1 MATNFAGAV
10 TSSVAQLTL
19 GTVAVWGNF
28 SPAGPGGP
36 VWPPAG
42 VSNVV
47 AIAAG
52 SSYSLA
58 LRVDGTI
65 VEWGSNVSVTNFPAN
80 LLGIVGIA
88 AGDNHAL
95 ALRSNG
101 TVFAWGLNNAGQT
114 NVPANLSNVVAV
126 AAGTSHSAAL
136 RSDGTVVVWG
146 GTATDAQTNI
156 PAGLFPV
163 TRIDGGALQ
172 TLALRADGTVVSWG
186 GIRNPA
192 VPAGLKG
199 VAGISAS
206 PSSTGFDLAVDT
218 NGLVTAWGSGPGT
231 NVPAGLHGIVAVEAG
246 GFEASQ
252 TFGLGLRSNGMVIA
266 WGSSFQSG
274 VTNVPAGVSNAVAI
288 AAGSSHALALLND
301 GRPLL
306 LHPPVGG
313 TFYSGRDLV
322 LPATAVGNAPLS
334 FQWFK
339 DGSALANATNQTL
352 VVPSAQPGDAGSYQ
366 LVVSNALGVAQ
377 SVFVPVIIVDS
388 PPVLMSQPAGGY
400 AYYGSPFSVSASVI
414 GSGPLTFQWLQNG
427 LPGPGGTNYLVIDR
441 TLPQHG
447 GAYQLIAS
455 NSFGAVTSSVAQITF
470 SRVAAW
476 GTGPAMSNA
485 PVDLG
490 TVTAV
495 ASGYF
500 HALAIKPDGTVA
512 AWGTTANGVTNV
524 PPGLSNV
531 VAVAGGSSFSVALK
545 ADGTVVAWGAGS
557 VGQTNVPA
565 GLSNVVAIS
574 AGASHVLALRSNGT
588 VVAWG
593 LNSTSQATVPAGLS
607 NVVAVAAGSIQS
619 LALRNDGTMV
629 GWGGI
634 GKIPSTTNVVAI
646 AAGYSQSLALQADGT
661 VVGWGA
667 TAQPAGAAPPAG
679 LSNVIAISAGGG
691 AQGFFHSIALKSD
704 GTMVGWGNNSIGQ
717 LNVPGMLDSA
727 VAISAGGGSSLALLN
742 DRSPVVTAQPFNRHA
757 ASGTNVTLAGLSV
770 GQPALGYQWFFNNAS
785 LPGATS
791 QTLTLPGVNRNSRGL
806 YSLSVSN
813 ALGATN
819 SLAAQLDV
827 GGPVRLLPPV
837 AGADGTLSVA
847 LQDSFGGSLTPG
859 DLAHFEVLASTNLV
873 EWTLLPGALVYTNGA
888 LLLQDGPAAN
898 HPARF
903 YRILEQ

>member
-1 MATNFAGAV
+1 
-10 TSSVAQLTL
+10 
-19 GTVAVWGNF
+19 
-28 SPAGPGGP
+28 
-36 VWPPAG
+36 
-42 VSNVV
+42 
-47 AIAAG
+47 
-52 SSYSLA
+52 

-65 VEWGSNVSVTNFPAN
+65 VEWGINVSVTNFPAN
-80 LLGIVGIA
+80 LSGIVGIA

-95 ALRSNG
+95 VLRSNG

-114 NVPANLSNVVAV
+114 NVPTNLSNVVAV

-172 TLALRADGTVVSWG
+172 TMALRADGTVVSWG

-192 VPAGLKG
+192 VPTGLKG

-231 NVPAGLHGIVAVEAG
+231 NVPAGLQGIVAVEAG

-266 WGSSFQSG
+266 WGSSSPSG

-352 VVPSAQPGDAGSYQ
+352 VVPSAQSGDAGNYQ

-400 AYYGSPFSVSASVI
+400 AYYGSPFSVSTSVI

-476 GTGPAMSNA
+476 GTGPALSNA

-667 TAQPAGAAPPAG
+667 TPQPAGAAPPAG
-679 LSNVIAISAGGG
+679 LSNVVAISAGGG

-704 GTMVGWGNNSIGQ
+704 GTMVGWGNNSFGQ

-727 VAISAGGGSSLALLN
+727 IAISAGGGSSLALLN

-827 GGPVRLLPPV
+827 GGPVRLLPPA